1 MLKDI
6 TLGQFFP
13 GDTVAHRLDPRTKIL
28 LVVLYIVA
36 LFCAKS
42 LLAYGILAAVLA
54 VCVRISRVGIKSLVR
69 GLKPVVFIIVFT
81 GILNLFFTPGEHILA
96 ELGFLRIS
104 AEGLQNAVFMV
115 LRIMLLIMGTFLMTY
130 TTSPIS
136 LTDGLERLLGG
147 LKKIHVPVHELAMIM
162 SIALR
167 FIPTLIEETD
177 KIMSAQ
183 KARGADFE
191 SGNIIQKAKALLKMT
206 YGPEGTAP
214 VTEAEYTNYV
224 NNDCY
229 YIEAVQFPLV
239 NYSSYAM
246 ADDTQKASIMATA
259 ESCMEELSRT
269 ATAETASG
277 SALYTA
283 AMTYVPQ
290 AMAAMG
296 SEMNA
301 SQAVYYAASQLYTP
315 DDLSSY
321 GSDEYNNLTDPLD
334 AAGLN
339 HWTTIDLGTT
349 ILVARRIDP
358 FKTYTVDE
366 LDSMYDLLTDMKSTA
381 IQDELYAAGAALE
394 HDLNSAALN
403 TYSASKIK
411 KNA

>member
-1 MLKDI
+1 MRSIKTKLFSLAMAVSMVLALAGCAMSTPSTVGSIGGVDI
-6 TLGQFFP
+6 PAG
-13 GDTVAHRLDPRTKIL
+13 I
-28 LVVLYIVA
+28 Y
-36 LFCAKS
+36 
-42 LLAYGILAAVLA
+42 LLAQYNSYNTASGLAKLATGETASDVKAVLKATCTGTINGEEVTAPGSEYVAQLTTRAIEYYAAVEKQFAEQNGVLDDA
-54 VCVRISRVGIKSLVR
+54 ATAEAANTADSLWGTNGDLYTANGISKATVETYL
-69 GLKPVVFIIVFT
+69 
-81 GILNLFFTPGEHILA
+81 LNA
-96 ELGFLRIS
+96 
-104 AEGLQNAVFMV
+104 
-115 LRIMLLIMGTFLMTY
+115 
-130 TTSPIS
+130 
-136 LTDGLERLLGG
+136 
-147 LKKIHVPVHELAMIM
+147 
-162 SIALR
+162 
-167 FIPTLIEETD
+167 
-177 KIMSAQ
+177 
-183 KARGADFE
+183 
-191 SGNIIQKAKALLKMT
+191 QKAKALLKMT
-206 YGPEGTAP
+206 YGPEGTTP
-214 VTEAEYTNYV
+214 VTEAEYTDYV

-239 NYSSYAM
+239 NYSSYTM

-296 SEMNA
+296 SEMDA
-301 SQAVYYAASQLYTP
+301 SQAIYYAASQLYTP

-334 AAGLN
+334 ATGLN

-403 TYSASKIK
+403 TYSASKIE

>member
-1 MLKDI
+1 MRSIKTKLFSLAMAVSMVLALAGCAMSTPSTVGSIGGVDI
-6 TLGQFFP
+6 PAG
-13 GDTVAHRLDPRTKIL
+13 I
-28 LVVLYIVA
+28 Y
-36 LFCAKS
+36 
-42 LLAYGILAAVLA
+42 LLAQYNSYNTASGLAKLATGETASDVKAVLKATCTGTINGEEVTAPGSEYVAQLTTRAIEYYAAVEKQFAAQNGVLDDA
-54 VCVRISRVGIKSLVR
+54 ATAEAANTADSLWGTNGNLYTANGISKATVETYL
-69 GLKPVVFIIVFT
+69 
-81 GILNLFFTPGEHILA
+81 LN
-96 ELGFLRIS
+96 
-104 AEGLQNAVFMV
+104 
-115 LRIMLLIMGTFLMTY
+115 
-130 TTSPIS
+130 
-136 LTDGLERLLGG
+136 
-147 LKKIHVPVHELAMIM
+147 
-162 SIALR
+162 
-167 FIPTLIEETD
+167 
-177 KIMSAQ
+177 AQ
-183 KARGADFE
+183 KA
-191 SGNIIQKAKALLKMT
+191 KVLLKMT
-206 YGPEGTAP
+206 YGPEGTTP
-214 VTEAEYTNYV
+214 VTKAEYTDYV

-239 NYSSYAM
+239 NYSSYTM

-296 SEMNA
+296 SEMDA

-339 HWTTIDLGTT
+339 QWTTIDLGTT

>member
-1 MLKDI
+1 MRSIKTKLFSLAMAVSMVLALAGCAMS
-6 TLGQFFP
+6 TP
-13 GDTVAHRLDPRTKIL
+13 STVGSIGGVEIPAGI
-28 LVVLYIVA
+28 Y
-36 LFCAKS
+36 
-42 LLAYGILAAVLA
+42 LLAQYNSYNTASGLAKLATGETASDVKAVLKATCTGTINGEEVTASGSEYVAQLTTRAIEYYAAVEKQFAAQNGVLDDA
-54 VCVRISRVGIKSLVR
+54 ATAEAANTADSLWGTNGDLYTANGISKATVETYL
-69 GLKPVVFIIVFT
+69 
-81 GILNLFFTPGEHILA
+81 LNA
-96 ELGFLRIS
+96 
-104 AEGLQNAVFMV
+104 
-115 LRIMLLIMGTFLMTY
+115 
-130 TTSPIS
+130 
-136 LTDGLERLLGG
+136 
-147 LKKIHVPVHELAMIM
+147 
-162 SIALR
+162 
-167 FIPTLIEETD
+167 
-177 KIMSAQ
+177 
-183 KARGADFE
+183 
-191 SGNIIQKAKALLKMT
+191 QKAKALLKMA
-206 YGPEGTAP
+206 YGPEGTTP
-214 VTEAEYTNYV
+214 VTEAEYTDYV

-296 SEMNA
+296 SEMDA

>member
-1 MLKDI
+1 MRSIKTKLFSLAMAVSMVLALAGCAMS
-6 TLGQFFP
+6 TP
-13 GDTVAHRLDPRTKIL
+13 STVGSIGGVEIPAGI
-28 LVVLYIVA
+28 Y
-36 LFCAKS
+36 
-42 LLAYGILAAVLA
+42 LLAQYNSYNTASGLAKLATGETASDVKAVLKATCTGTINGEEVTASGSEYVAQLTTRAIEYYAAVEKQFAAQNGVLDDA
-54 VCVRISRVGIKSLVR
+54 ATAEAANTADSLWGTNGDLYTANGISKATVETYL
-69 GLKPVVFIIVFT
+69 
-81 GILNLFFTPGEHILA
+81 LN
-96 ELGFLRIS
+96 
-104 AEGLQNAVFMV
+104 
-115 LRIMLLIMGTFLMTY
+115 
-130 TTSPIS
+130 
-136 LTDGLERLLGG
+136 
-147 LKKIHVPVHELAMIM
+147 
-162 SIALR
+162 
-167 FIPTLIEETD
+167 
-177 KIMSAQ
+177 AQ
-183 KARGADFE
+183 KA
-191 SGNIIQKAKALLKMT
+191 KTLLKMT
-206 YGPEGTAP
+206 YGPEGTTP
-214 VTEAEYTNYV
+214 VTKAEYTDYV

-283 AMTYVPQ
+283 AMTNVPQ
-290 AMAAMG
+290 VMAAMG
-296 SEMNA
+296 SEIDA
-301 SQAVYYAASQLYTP
+301 SQAVYYAASQRYTP
-315 DDLSSY
+315 DDQSSY

-366 LDSMYDLLTDMKSTA
+366 LDSMYDLLTDMQSTA

-403 TYSASKIK
+403 TYSATKIK

>member
-1 MLKDI
+1 MRSIKTKLFSLAMAVSMVLALAGCAMSTPSTVGSIGGVDI
-6 TLGQFFP
+6 PAG
-13 GDTVAHRLDPRTKIL
+13 I
-28 LVVLYIVA
+28 Y
-36 LFCAKS
+36 
-42 LLAYGILAAVLA
+42 LLAQYNSYNTASGLAKLATGETASDVKAVLKATCIGTINGEEVTASGSEYVAQLTTRAIEYYAAVEKQFAAQNGVLDDA
-54 VCVRISRVGIKSLVR
+54 ATAEAAKTADSLWGTNDDLYTANGISKATVETYL
-69 GLKPVVFIIVFT
+69 
-81 GILNLFFTPGEHILA
+81 LN
-96 ELGFLRIS
+96 
-104 AEGLQNAVFMV
+104 
-115 LRIMLLIMGTFLMTY
+115 
-130 TTSPIS
+130 
-136 LTDGLERLLGG
+136 
-147 LKKIHVPVHELAMIM
+147 
-162 SIALR
+162 
-167 FIPTLIEETD
+167 
-177 KIMSAQ
+177 AQ
-183 KARGADFE
+183 KA
-191 SGNIIQKAKALLKMT
+191 KVLLKMT
-206 YGPEGTAP
+206 YGPEGTTP
-214 VTEAEYTNYV
+214 VTKAEYTDYV

-246 ADDTQKASIMATA
+246 ADDTQKAAIMATA

-296 SEMNA
+296 SEMDA

-403 TYSASKIK
+403 TYSATKIK

>member
-1 MLKDI
+1 MRSIKTKLFSLAMAVSMVLALAGCAMS
-6 TLGQFFP
+6 TP
-13 GDTVAHRLDPRTKIL
+13 STVGSIGGVEIPAGI
-28 LVVLYIVA
+28 Y
-36 LFCAKS
+36 
-42 LLAYGILAAVLA
+42 LLAQYNSYNTASGLAKLATGETASDVKAVLKATCTGTINGEEVTASGSEYVAQLTTRAIEYYAAVEKQFAAQNGVLDDA
-54 VCVRISRVGIKSLVR
+54 ATAEAANTADSLWGTNGDLYTANGISKATVETYL
-69 GLKPVVFIIVFT
+69 
-81 GILNLFFTPGEHILA
+81 LN
-96 ELGFLRIS
+96 
-104 AEGLQNAVFMV
+104 
-115 LRIMLLIMGTFLMTY
+115 
-130 TTSPIS
+130 
-136 LTDGLERLLGG
+136 
-147 LKKIHVPVHELAMIM
+147 
-162 SIALR
+162 
-167 FIPTLIEETD
+167 
-177 KIMSAQ
+177 AQ
-183 KARGADFE
+183 KA
-191 SGNIIQKAKALLKMT
+191 KVLLKMT
-206 YGPEGTAP
+206 YGPEGTTP
-214 VTEAEYTNYV
+214 VTKAEYTDYV

-239 NYSSYAM
+239 NYSSYTM
-246 ADDTQKASIMATA
+246 ADDTQKAAIMATA

-269 ATAETASG
+269 ATAETASS

-296 SEMNA
+296 SEMDA
-301 SQAVYYAASQLYTP
+301 TQAVYYAASQLYTP
-315 DDLSSY
+315 VDLSRY

>member
-1 MLKDI
+1 MRSIKTKLFSLAMAVSMVLALVGCAMS
-6 TLGQFFP
+6 TP
-13 GDTVAHRLDPRTKIL
+13 STVGSIGGVEIPAGI
-28 LVVLYIVA
+28 Y
-36 LFCAKS
+36 
-42 LLAYGILAAVLA
+42 LLAQYNSYNTASGLAKLATGETASDVKAVLRATCTGTINGEEVTAPGSEYVAQLTTRAIEYYAAVEKQFAEQNGVLDDA
-54 VCVRISRVGIKSLVR
+54 ATAEAANTADSLWGTNGDLYTANGISKATVETYL
-69 GLKPVVFIIVFT
+69 
-81 GILNLFFTPGEHILA
+81 LNA
-96 ELGFLRIS
+96 
-104 AEGLQNAVFMV
+104 
-115 LRIMLLIMGTFLMTY
+115 
-130 TTSPIS
+130 
-136 LTDGLERLLGG
+136 
-147 LKKIHVPVHELAMIM
+147 
-162 SIALR
+162 
-167 FIPTLIEETD
+167 
-177 KIMSAQ
+177 
-183 KARGADFE
+183 
-191 SGNIIQKAKALLKMT
+191 QKAKALLKMT

-214 VTEAEYTNYV
+214 VTEAEYTDYV

-239 NYSSYAM
+239 NYSSYTM
-246 ADDTQKASIMATA
+246 ADDPQKASIMATA

-296 SEMNA
+296 SEMDA

>member
-1 MLKDI
+1 MKQKFISLALAVMLLLGVTGCAMSTPASVGSIGGVDI
-6 TLGQFFP
+6 PAG
-13 GDTVAHRLDPRTKIL
+13 I
-28 LVVLYIVA
+28 Y
-36 LFCAKS
+36 
-42 LLAYGILAAVLA
+42 LLAQYNSYNTASGLAKLATGETASDVKAVLKATCTGTINGEEVTAPGSEYVAQLTTRAIEYYAAVEKQFAAQNGVLDDA
-54 VCVRISRVGIKSLVR
+54 ATAEAANTADSLWGTNGDLYTANGISKATVETYL
-69 GLKPVVFIIVFT
+69 
-81 GILNLFFTPGEHILA
+81 LN
-96 ELGFLRIS
+96 
-104 AEGLQNAVFMV
+104 
-115 LRIMLLIMGTFLMTY
+115 
-130 TTSPIS
+130 
-136 LTDGLERLLGG
+136 
-147 LKKIHVPVHELAMIM
+147 
-162 SIALR
+162 
-167 FIPTLIEETD
+167 
-177 KIMSAQ
+177 AQ
-183 KARGADFE
+183 KA
-191 SGNIIQKAKALLKMT
+191 KVLLKMT
-206 YGPEGTAP
+206 YGPEGTTP
-214 VTEAEYTNYV
+214 VTKAEYTDYV

-246 ADDTQKASIMATA
+246 ADDTQKAAIMATA

-296 SEMNA
+296 SEMDA

-366 LDSMYDLLTDMKSTA
+366 LNSMYDLLTDMKSTA

-403 TYSASKIK
+403 TYSATKIK

>member
-1 MLKDI
+1 MSTPSTVGSIGGVDI
-6 TLGQFFP
+6 PAG
-13 GDTVAHRLDPRTKIL
+13 I
-28 LVVLYIVA
+28 Y
-36 LFCAKS
+36 
-42 LLAYGILAAVLA
+42 LLAQYNSYNTASGLAKLATGETASDVKAVLKATCTGTINGEEVTAPGSEYVAQLTTRAIEYYAAVEKQFAERSGVLDDA
-54 VCVRISRVGIKSLVR
+54 ATAEAANTADSLWGTNGDLYTANGISKATVETYL
-69 GLKPVVFIIVFT
+69 
-81 GILNLFFTPGEHILA
+81 LNA
-96 ELGFLRIS
+96 
-104 AEGLQNAVFMV
+104 
-115 LRIMLLIMGTFLMTY
+115 
-130 TTSPIS
+130 
-136 LTDGLERLLGG
+136 
-147 LKKIHVPVHELAMIM
+147 
-162 SIALR
+162 
-167 FIPTLIEETD
+167 
-177 KIMSAQ
+177 
-183 KARGADFE
+183 
-191 SGNIIQKAKALLKMT
+191 QKAKALLKMT
-206 YGPEGTAP
+206 YGPEGTTP
-214 VTEAEYTNYV
+214 VTEAEYTDFV

-239 NYSSYAM
+239 NYSNYAM
-246 ADDTQKASIMATA
+246 ADDTQKAAIMATA

-296 SEMNA
+296 SEMDA

-403 TYSASKIK
+403 TYSATKIK